1 MSQTL
6 TKGLRVIEAL
16 AHSNQPRGI
25 TELSR
30 MLDMNQSA
38 VQRLVNTLVDQGYAR
53 QAEGTRKYRLTQTL
67 WELGQRSVE
76 DNALRRLLRP
86 TLRLG
91 AHVTGMTCFFAIE
104 SFPFVVYF
112 DRVEGPRG
120 RPHSAEPGRKVP
132 ITATASGKAIFPYLP
147 AERRALLAQPATDRT
162 GFVHF
167 PGLERQIIDQIT
179 RQVRRDR
186 YAFSASG
193 MRKGM
198 NSVAAPVWSK
208 APEPLGA
215 IVLTSSETELRAADF
230 PEYGARVLELAEEA
244 TISLGGA
251 AFRNT
256 AELAPL

>member
-104 SFPFVVYF
+104 TFPFVVYF

-132 ITATASGKAIFPYLP
+132 ITATASGRAIFPYLP
-147 AERRALLAQPATDRT
+147 AERRALLAHPATDRT